1 MGATIAGAECYNSDG
16 AGRGVKNNGVY
27 TPANEYQQ
35 AGIHADVKNYI
46 VMSQS
51 VIVKVLNYLKNY
63 FSLSDYVERQSDIEA
78 VIRSGVSFRGT
89 NIFILIMAIF
99 VASLGLNTNSTAVI
113 IGAMLISPLMGPIIA
128 MGLAIGIHDF
138 DLLKTGL
145 RNLGMATL
153 ISVIT
158 STIFFL
164 ISPVGEGH
172 SELLAR
178 TSPTI
183 YDVLIALFGG
193 GAGII
198 GLASRS
204 KGNVVP
210 GVAIATALMPPL
222 CTAGYGIATGQP
234 TYFLGAA
241 YLFLINSIFIALA
254 TFVGVKLLRFK
265 AAPVVD
271 AQRARRVSRVVYA
284 VAILTL
290 VPSVFLTYTM
300 LQKSHFEIE
309 AQKFVNAE
317 CRFPATQVVSWKA
330 ERMAGNNK
338 SIDIT
343 LIGRIMPE
351 DSLVK
356 ALEEKLRYYKLEG
369 TQINIIQG
377 DNPMAW
383 QHAARVTNVAEIY
396 AMAQQNYDRSQ
407 ATIDSLRACLSKAE
421 RVDTMAQSVLPEVRV
436 VFPQVSE
443 LAVSPM
449 IVCNAETGKTD
460 TVTMAVV
467 SYASRVAYAEQIE
480 LRKYLSVRLRSPHL
494 RLVPA
499 Y

>member
-1 MGATIAGAECYNSDG
+1 
-16 AGRGVKNNGVY
+16 
-27 TPANEYQQ
+27 
-35 AGIHADVKNYI
+35 
-46 VMSQS
+46 MSQS

-63 FSLSDYVERQSDIEA
+63 FSLSDYVERQSDIET

-198 GLASRS
+198 GLASRN

-300 LQKSHFEIE
+300 LQKSRFEIE
-309 AQKFVNAE
+309 AQKFINAE

-330 ERMAGNNK
+330 ERMAGNK
-338 SIDIT
+338 RSMDIT

-377 DNPMAW
+377 DNPMAG
-383 QHAARVTNVAEIY
+383 QHAARGTSVAEIY
-396 AMAQQNYDRSQ
+396 AMAQQNYDKSQ
-407 ATIDSLRACLSKAE
+407 ATIDSLRACLGKAE
-421 RVDTMAQSVLPEVRV
+421 RVDTMAQSVLPELRV

-467 SYASRVAYAEQIE
+467 SYGRRVSYAEQIE

-494 RLVPA
+494 RLVPV